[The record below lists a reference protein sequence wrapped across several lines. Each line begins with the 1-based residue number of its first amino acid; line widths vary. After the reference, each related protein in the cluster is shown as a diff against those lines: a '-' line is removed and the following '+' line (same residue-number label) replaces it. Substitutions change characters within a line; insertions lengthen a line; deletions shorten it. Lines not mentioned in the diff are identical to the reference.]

1 MRSARLLAGL
11 LAVAVLTLAGLH
23 QALAPAASPPPPS
36 GEPWLGLNGNSA
48 DGAPEEFVEH
58 RIVYDRGGG
67 VELQA
72 GETLSQLG
80 PGFERSI
87 KAGMI
92 PVVTIEF
99 DGYSKCTFG
108 KACLPTD
115 LKAIAEYARGFV
127 ATAEAILAR
136 WPAAPISF
144 EAINEPWGYGTAE
157 QYARFLALLLPE
169 IAKSRVPPGDVYVS
183 AAPNGWIAGLYQAE
197 PSLRTEIQGW
207 YVHPYAKERKPGEG
221 IAEVPAIRAQ
231 MASGAD
237 NILVS
242 ELGFCD
248 SSTSRSCLGSAAPA
262 SDATDAA
269 EALRRELAI
278 GLGYHREGW
287 LRALLVYARS
297 DGGWAMQS
305 PKGPLTASG
314 QALEAFGDRY
324 G

>member
-11 LAVAVLTLAGLH
+11 LAVAALTLAGPH
-23 QALAPAASPPPPS
+23 EALAPAAASPPPP
-36 GEPWLGLNGNSA
+36 GEPWLGLDGNSA

-72 GETLSQLG
+72 GETLAQLG

-87 KAGMI
+87 KAGMV

-99 DGYSKCTFG
+99 AGYAKCTFG
-108 KACLPTD
+108 RACLPTD
-115 LKAIAEYARGFV
+115 LKAIGEYARGFIS
-127 ATAEAILAR
+127 TAEAILAR
-136 WPAAPISF
+136 WPAAPIRF
-144 EAINEPWGYGTAE
+144 EAINEPWGYGTAT
-157 QYARFLALLLPE
+157 QYAAFLALLMPE
-169 IAKSRVPPGDVYVS
+169 LAKSRVPLGDVYAS
-183 AAPNGWIAGLYQAE
+183 AAPNGWIASLYQVQ
-197 PSLRTEIQGW
+197 PQLRTEIEGW

-221 IAEVPAIRAQ
+221 IAEVPALRAE

-237 NILVS
+237 NIIVS

-248 SSTSRSCLGSAAPA
+248 SSVSRSCAGSAAPA
-262 SDATDAA
+262 ANAADAA
-269 EALRRELAI
+269 AALQRELAI
-278 GLGYHREGW
+278 GLAYHREGW

-297 DGGWAMQS
+297 DGGWAME
-305 PKGPLTASG
+305 GPTGRLTASG
-314 QALEAFGDRY
+314 RALAAFGDRY